1 MKNIKLNLVK
11 GTTNKDSAAM
21 EIDANILMMSSE
33 IQEKV
38 SILNTLKI
46 FTSKQEFHYKKI
58 HVSIEYNPN
67 FFYYFFFFFICK

>member
-58 HVSIEYNPN
+58 HVSNLIQN
-67 FFYYFFFFFICK
+67 FFK